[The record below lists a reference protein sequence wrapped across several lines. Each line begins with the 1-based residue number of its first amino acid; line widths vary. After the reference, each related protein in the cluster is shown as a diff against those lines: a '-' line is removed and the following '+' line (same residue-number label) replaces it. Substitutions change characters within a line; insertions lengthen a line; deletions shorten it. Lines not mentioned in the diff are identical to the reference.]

1 MPDQTEKQTF
11 SDDEALDFHRIP
23 TPGKISMAPTKP
35 MATQRDLSLAYSPG
49 VAVPVLAIAADADK
63 AYDYT
68 SKGNLVAVISN
79 GTAILGLGNLG
90 HMASKPVM
98 EGKSV
103 LFKRFADVDSFDIE
117 VKTTDPDEFITVVK
131 NIGDTWGGINLE
143 DIKSPECFVIE
154 SELQD
159 LLDIP
164 VFHDDQHGTAII
176 STAGL
181 INAVHIA
188 GKKLDEIKVVL
199 AGAGAA
205 GLSSIALMKAAGV
218 KAENTVICDRDG
230 VVYKGRDHGMDQ
242 WKAAHATDTP
252 LRTLAEAMVGADV
265 VLGLS
270 AKGAITKEM
279 VASMA
284 PNPIIFAMANPDP
297 EITPE
302 DVKSVRSDAI
312 IATGRSDY
320 VNQVNNV
327 LAFPYLFRGALDVR
341 ARLINLVMKIACAH
355 ALAALAR
362 EDVPDEVAAAY
373 RGRKLKFGPDY
384 IIPTPFDP
392 RLIWYIP
399 PFVAQAAMD
408 TGVARVQIEDMDAYR
423 HALRSR
429 VDPSAALMQKISS
442 AVRGGPNKRVVFAEG
457 EEPAVIRAAWGF
469 KQADLGT
476 PILVG
481 REDLIRQ
488 NAAEAGLNFDELGI
502 EITNARVSD
511 HNVEDTDWL
520 YEKLQRRGYLRRD
533 VQRMI
538 NHHQRHLLARL
549 HAGIDLAQC
558 QRVGVLFHRGH
569 AVLIDDDIRDGVEG
583 ILGEDAHRHGLHLFQ
598 HRQRVEA
605 AYVLLGIQ
613 RLAAGGEGHPDQLA
627 RLRQH
632 LLHLLALGLQVFE
645 APHFHRV
652 QRAEVHAD
660 PAGGFEH
667 HHGAGQGLSALLL
680 GHEQRHQIRQILFA
694 VEAELAGLRLDLARL
709 QPAGEGETLDQGC
722 ERHPAHLFRRQR
734 QGSEGGLV
742 GLGHPSL
749 AVEGEDQVRQRLEQG
764 LNLVVLALGG
774 HVGDGLDVID
784 AGNAADL
791 RHQMLEIAKLQL
803 GEIEIDDA

>member
-1 MPDQTEKQTF
+1 MADLTDKQTF
-11 SDDEALDFHRIP
+11 SDEDALEFHRSP

-49 VAVPVLAIAADADK
+49 VAIPVLAIADDVDK

-98 EGKSV
+98 EGKCV
-103 LFKRFADVDSFDIE
+103 LFKRFAYVDSFDIE
-117 VKTTDPDEFITVVK
+117 VKTTDPDEFVTVVK

-154 SELQD
+154 SQLQD

-181 INAVHIA
+181 INACHVQ
-188 GKKLDEIKVVL
+188 GKRLEDVKVVL

-218 KAENTVICDRDG
+218 KAENTVIVDRDG
-230 VVYKGRDHGMDQ
+230 VVYKGRENIDQ

-252 LRTLAEAMVGADV
+252 HRTLAEAMVGADV

-284 PNPIIFAMANPDP
+284 PRPIIFAMANPDP

-302 DVKSVRSDAI
+302 DVLSVRSDAI

-327 LAFPYLFRGALDVR
+327 LGFPYIFRGALDVR
-341 ARLINLVMKIACAH
+341 ARRVNHEMKVACAK

-392 RLIWYIP
+392 RLIWFIP

-408 TGVARVQIEDMDAYR
+408 TGVARMPIADMDAYR
-423 HALRSR
+423 DSLRQR
-429 VDPSAALMQKISS
+429 VDPSAALMQQISS
-442 AVRGGPNKRVVFAEG
+442 VVRAAPNKRVVFAEG
-457 EEPAVIRAAWGF
+457 EETAVIRAAWGF
-469 KQADLGT
+469 KQAELGT
-476 PILVG
+476 PILIG

-488 NAAEAGLNFDELGI
+488 NAAEAGLNFEELGI
-502 EITNARVSD
+502 EIVNARVSER
-511 HNVEDTDWL
+511 NAEYTDWL
-520 YEKLQRRGYLRRD
+520 YEKLQRRGYLKRD

-538 NHHQRHLLARL
+538 NQDRNYFGATMVARGQADCMVTGVTRNFNMALKEVRRVLDVKERMIGLSVLLAKGRT
-549 HAGIDLAQC
+549 
-558 QRVGVLFHRGH
+558 LF
-569 AVLIDDDIRDGVEG
+569 V
-583 ILGEDAHRHGLHLFQ
+583 
-598 HRQRVEA
+598 
-605 AYVLLGIQ
+605 
-613 RLAAGGEGHPDQLA
+613 
-627 RLRQH
+627 
-632 LLHLLALGLQVFE
+632 
-645 APHFHRV
+645 
-652 QRAEVHAD
+652 AD
-660 PAGGFEH
+660 T
-667 HHGAGQGLSALLL
+667 SI
-680 GHEQRHQIRQILFA
+680 HELPNA
-694 VEAELAGLRLDLARL
+694 AELAEIAVQAAATVRKLGRNPRVAFLSYSTFGNPPGDRGEMIREAIRLLDQRGVDFEYEGEMPAELALDPEARTAYPFMRL
-709 QPAGEGETLDQGC
+709 SKDANILVMPGIHSASISTRLVQQLGGATVIGPLLVGMEKPVQIVNLGASVSEIITAATFAAYGEG
-722 ERHPAHLFRRQR
+722 
-734 QGSEGGLV
+734 
-742 GLGHPSL
+742 
-749 AVEGEDQVRQRLEQG
+749 
-764 LNLVVLALGG
+764 
-774 HVGDGLDVID
+774 
-784 AGNAADL
+784 AAAQD
-791 RHQMLEIAKLQL
+791 
-803 GEIEIDDA
+803 